1 MALEHEIAQFG
12 QRMGFANLPLSPDGT
27 VALEIEG
34 MGRLY
39 LEQRPEELLLY
50 LARPVPPHDRDMP
63 RRILA
68 LCHYGKA
75 HSFLL
80 SGGMH
85 KGQAIL
91 LTRMPER
98 GVTTAFLENAA
109 TYLAQQ
115 MDSIFRN

>member
-12 QRMGFANLPLSPDGT
+12 RRMGIADLAFSPEGMM
-27 VALEIEG
+27 ALEVEG
-34 MGRLY
+34 IGRVCF
-39 LEQRPEELLLY
+39 ERGPESVLVY
-50 LARPVPPHDRDMP
+50 LARPAPPYDSDMP

-68 LCHYGKA
+68 ACHYGKA
-75 HSFLL
+75 HPIPL

-98 GVTTAFLENAA
+98 NATAASLENAVN
-109 TYLAQQ
+109 YLTRQ
-115 MDSIFRN
+115 MNGIF

>member
-68 LCHYGKA
+68 LCHYGKEPP
-75 HSFLL
+75 SCQL
-80 SGGMH
+80 SVL
-85 KGQAIL
+85 AFWER
-91 LTRMPER
+91 TR
-98 GVTTAFLENAA
+98 AFYAPRVI
-109 TYLAQQ
+109 T
-115 MDSIFRN
+115 